1 MIKAKEL
8 LEKYG
13 YQYNT
18 TYQEDGIE
26 WLCFYDKGWGPATD
40 GSWNPTTYFINL
52 TDKHISVYNCP
63 EEQGFLK
70 RLHHIKYDESKL
82 DKVEKLLIKLN
93 SVLDEN

>member
-1 MIKAKEL
+1 MIKIKEL

-13 YQYNT
+13 FQYHR

-26 WLCFYDKGWGPATD
+26 LLCFYDKDWKANPD
-40 GSWNPTTYFINL
+40 GSWNPATYFIHL
-52 TDKHISVYNCP
+52 TNKHISVFNCP

-82 DKVEKLLIKLN
+82 DKIEKMLIKL
-93 SVLDEN
+93 L